1 MRVEAWRVV
10 LTLHK
15 QTGQVSVRA
24 VGGDPAYA
32 RVRVSWAEGVRR
44 AVDLAGP
51 GATIRVLVGVPAVSG
66 TFTTVNQYRL
76 QLPGGRAELARKREA
91 AERGAD

>member
-15 QTGQVSVRA
+15 TTGQVSVRA

-32 RVRVSWAEGVRR
+32 RVRVSWAEGMRR

-51 GATIRVLVGVPAVSG
+51 GETIRVRVVVPAVSG
-66 TFTTVNQYRL
+66 TYKTVNVYRL
-76 QLPGGRAELARKREA
+76 QLPRDKETRKAARGGKDSA
-91 AERGAD
+91 A